1 MISVDLAA
9 SVKLRVPKYYSI
21 SLFSGDPVVQIYHL
35 FVALWQTR
43 FCAGTHFLARLLI
56 MICEQLTSDRAQL
69 EIWNIWASA
78 DLMTM
83 LMICRLPCAL
93 RLETASR
100 NLEHMALSDIST
112 YHVSFWLL
120 LGSSF
125 WIGEGKDTKLFYH

>member
-1 MISVDLAA
+1 
-9 SVKLRVPKYYSI
+9 
-21 SLFSGDPVVQIYHL
+21 
-35 FVALWQTR
+35 
-43 FCAGTHFLARLLI
+43 

-93 RLETASR
+93 TLETVSR

-112 YHVSFWLL
+112 YHVSFWPLL
-120 LGSSF
+120 DTSF
-125 WIGEGKDTKLFYH
+125 RIGEGRKQNCFFMYHCLIDVSAYADLNSGQGKKVG